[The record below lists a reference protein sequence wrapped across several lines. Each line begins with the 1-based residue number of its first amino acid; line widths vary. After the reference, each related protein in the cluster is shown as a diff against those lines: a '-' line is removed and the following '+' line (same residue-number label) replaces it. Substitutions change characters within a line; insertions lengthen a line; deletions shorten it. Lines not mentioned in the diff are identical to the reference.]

1 MCNCNEMTKKFE
13 QLDEIIAKHKE
24 ERGALIPILHE
35 AQEVFGYLPYEVQER
50 IADGLGISM
59 AKVYGVVTFYSQ
71 FSLKKKGKYKIN
83 VCMGT
88 ACYVKGANDI
98 MGKFLER
105 LSIEFGECTAD
116 GKFSLDSCRC
126 IGACGLAPVVTIND
140 EVYGRLTPEQV
151 EEILDEYERM

>member
-105 LSIEFGECTAD
+105 LSIEVGETA
-116 GKFSLDSCRC
+116 SSHW
-126 IGACGLAPVVTIND
+126 ILADALAHVV
-140 EVYGRLTPEQV
+140 LH
-151 EEILDEYERM
+151 L

>member
-71 FSLKKKGKYKIN
+71 FSLKKKGN
-83 VCMGT
+83 T
-88 ACYVKGANDI
+88 
-98 MGKFLER
+98 R
-105 LSIEFGECTAD
+105 LMSVWVPPAT
-116 GKFSLDSCRC
+116 
-126 IGACGLAPVVTIND
+126 
-140 EVYGRLTPEQV
+140 
-151 EEILDEYERM
+151 